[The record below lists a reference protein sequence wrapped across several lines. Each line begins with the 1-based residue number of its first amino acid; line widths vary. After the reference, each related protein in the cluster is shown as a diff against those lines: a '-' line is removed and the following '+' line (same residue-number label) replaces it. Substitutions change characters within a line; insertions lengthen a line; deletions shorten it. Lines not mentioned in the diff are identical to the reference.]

1 MSANKKKKNKSRQG
15 MNFVVTLVTLSVIFV
30 FFGYLIGTYAVGA
43 LQKQHQTSVPSTQ
56 TRVSP
61 PVVGREPSPATAQ
74 APAPATTVTPAPAT
88 ASPAQPPPASAPS
101 ESTPSAAPL
110 YRVQVGVFSERA
122 NADRMLAM
130 LKEQGY
136 EGIIIAGPPHRVQTG
151 AFSSQENAA
160 KLVQELIQKGFE
172 AIIVR

>member
-1 MSANKKKKNKSRQG
+1 MSTNKKKKKKPGQG
-15 MNFVVTLVTLSVIFV
+15 ANFVITLVTLSAVFV

-43 LQKQHQTSVPSTQ
+43 LQQQHQTSVQSTES
-56 TRVSP
+56 RVST
-61 PVVGREPSPATAQ
+61 PVVGRESS
-74 APAPATTVTPAPAT
+74 PAPATTVTPAPSMSSGT
-88 ASPAQPPPASAPS
+88 VPPSPPASPEPAQPSVA
-101 ESTPSAAPL
+101 L

-122 NADRMLAM
+122 NADRMVAM

-136 EGIIIAGPPHRVQTG
+136 EGIVIPGPPHRVQTG

-160 KLVQELIQKGFE
+160 KLVQELIKKGFE